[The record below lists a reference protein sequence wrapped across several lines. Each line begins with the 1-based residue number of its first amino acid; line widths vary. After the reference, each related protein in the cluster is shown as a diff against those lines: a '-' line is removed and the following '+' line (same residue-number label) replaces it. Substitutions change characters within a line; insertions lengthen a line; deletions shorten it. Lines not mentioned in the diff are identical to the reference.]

1 MKERLCEIMTNTFEK
16 LGDLL
21 NSCAGVVSLLFM
33 WVLAL
38 LAMVL
43 GLYKEVIIVTFFCI
57 AVDMIWGIAK
67 SVKVGKFATSFL
79 LKNTILKI
87 GAYFSIM
94 LILICIEHIL
104 HIESKVFVIT
114 FTVIIAATELISIL
128 GNIAIVKPSLI
139 FVKLVRRMVIGEVA
153 RKLHISEKE
162 AKKLLCS

>member
-1 MKERLCEIMTNTFEK
+1 
-16 LGDLL
+16 
-21 NSCAGVVSLLFM
+21 
-33 WVLAL
+33 
-38 LAMVL
+38 
-43 GLYKEVIIVTFFCI
+43 
-57 AVDMIWGIAK
+57 
-67 SVKVGKFATSFL
+67 
-79 LKNTILKI
+79 
-87 GAYFSIM
+87 M
-94 LILICIEHIL
+94 LILICIEHLL